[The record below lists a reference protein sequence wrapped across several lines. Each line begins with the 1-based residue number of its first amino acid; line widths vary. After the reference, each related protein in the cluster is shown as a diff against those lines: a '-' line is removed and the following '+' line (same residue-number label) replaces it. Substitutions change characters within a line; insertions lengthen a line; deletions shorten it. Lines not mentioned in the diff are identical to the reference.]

1 MSSRRR
7 KLTHIFLIEMI
18 AWAVIILIAA
28 VNAYAAAPPTSAASA
43 TAPSAAADSTP
54 VAASPGS
61 AAATSATARGFALPR
76 ESHVPGGVISFTIA
90 SAADD
95 RPKVT
100 LDGVPAMVVREGDHW
115 RTVVGI
121 PLSTAPGKVTVE
133 YETRAGKA
141 PGRTFDVKLKK
152 YREQRLKVEP
162 RVVDLSPED
171 QARTTREQP
180 VIREALA
187 TFSDTSPSTLRLLP
201 PIPGPR
207 SSSYGLRRV
216 FNGQPRNPHT
226 GMDIAAP
233 TGTPIKAPADGRVV
247 NTGDYFFNGNTVLLD
262 HGQGLVTMY
271 CHMSQIAVKPGD
283 VVKTGDVL
291 GKVGATGRVTGPHL
305 HWGVTLN
312 RTMVDPALF
321 LPPEPAPQPK
331 SEKPAPAT

>member
-1 MSSRRR
+1 MSERRR
-7 KLTHIFLIEMI
+7 AGRTLFFIEL
-18 AWAVIILIAA
+18 AACGLIILFVLVKTVFAA
-28 VNAYAAAPPTSAASA
+28 SGSAPAAAAPASA
-43 TAPSAAADSTP
+43 PPGAAEAAPTAN
-54 VAASPGS
+54 
-61 AAATSATARGFALPR
+61 RFALPR
-76 ESHVPGGVISFTIA
+76 ESHVPGGVITFTIA
-90 SAADD
+90 APADD

-100 LDGVPAMVVREGDHW
+100 LDSVPAMVVREGDHW
-115 RTVVGI
+115 RTIVGI
-121 PLSTAPGKVTVE
+121 PLAATPGKITVE
-133 YETRAGKA
+133 YGTRSATA
-141 PGRTFDVKLKK
+141 VARTFEVKPKK
-152 YREQRLKVEP
+152 YSEQRLKVEP
-162 RVVDLSPED
+162 RVVDLSPQD
-171 QARTTREQP
+171 QARTAAEQP

-187 TFSDTSPSTLRLLP
+187 TFTDAAPSTLRLLP

-247 NTGDYFFNGNTVLLD
+247 NTGNYFFNGNTVLLD

-271 CHMSQIAVKPGD
+271 CHMSQIDVKAGD

-321 LPPEPAPQPK
+321 LPPEPAPK
-331 SEKPAPAT
+331 AKPAA

>member
-1 MSSRRR
+1 MSSSRRR
-7 KLTHIFLIEMI
+7 KLTPILLIEMT
-18 AWAVIILIAA
+18 AWAVIVLVGAMNGYANSAA
-28 VNAYAAAPPTSAASA
+28 PTSASA
-43 TAPSAAADSTP
+43 RGPDAAPVS
-54 VAASPGS
+54 
-61 AAATSATARGFALPR
+61 GFALPR
-76 ESHVPGGVISFTIA
+76 ESHVPGGVITFTIA
-90 SAADD
+90 AAGDD
-95 RPKVT
+95 HPKVT

-115 RTVVGI
+115 RAIVGI

-133 YETRAGKA
+133 YETRAVKA
-141 PGRTFDVKLKK
+141 TRRTFDVKPKK
-152 YREQRLKVEP
+152 YREQRLKVAP

-171 QARTTREQP
+171 QARTAREQP

-187 TFSDTSPSTLRLLP
+187 TFSETAPSTLRLLP

-233 TGTPIKAPADGRVV
+233 TGTPIKAPAAGVVV

-283 VVKTGDVL
+283 IVNTGDVL

-321 LPPEPAPQPK
+321 LPPEPAVPK
-331 SEKPAPAT
+331 TKPVIPPAKS

>member
-1 MSSRRR
+1 MNTRR
-7 KLTHIFLIEMI
+7 KPLRTWFLIELI
-18 AWAVIILIAA
+18 AWTLIILFVLGMSFFSSSA
-28 VNAYAAAPPTSAASA
+28 SAA
-43 TAPSAAADSTP
+43 T
-54 VAASPGS
+54 
-61 AAATSATARGFALPR
+61 AATLPR
-76 ESHVPGGVISFTIA
+76 ESHVPGGVITFTIA
-90 SAADD
+90 AAEDD

-100 LDGVPAMVVREGDHW
+100 LDDVAAMVVREGDHW
-115 RTVVGI
+115 RTIVGI
-121 PLSTAPGKVTVE
+121 PLSTAPGKITVM
-133 YETRAGKA
+133 YETRAVKA
-141 PGRTFDVKLKK
+141 TSRVFDVNPKQ

-171 QARTTREQP
+171 QARTAREQP
-180 VIREALA
+180 VIRDALA
-187 TFSDTSPSTLRLLP
+187 TFSDAAPSTLRLLP

-247 NTGDYFFNGNTVLLD
+247 NTGEYFFNGNTVLLD
-262 HGQGLVTMY
+262 HGQGLITMY
-271 CHMSQIAVKPGD
+271 CHMSQIDVKPGD

-321 LPPEPAPQPK
+321 LPPPAPTPK
-331 SEKPAPAT
+331 AKPAAQPPQT

>member
-1 MSSRRR
+1 MSSSRRR
-7 KLTHIFLIEMI
+7 PGLTIFLVEAI
-18 AWAVIILIAA
+18 AWAVIIVIAA
-28 VNAYAAAPPTSAASA
+28 ANAYVKAAAP
-43 TAPSAAADSTP
+43 
-54 VAASPGS
+54 
-61 AAATSATARGFALPR
+61 AATFTLPR

-90 SAADD
+90 SGADD
-95 RPKVT
+95 RPKVM
-100 LDGVPAMVVREGDHW
+100 LEGVPAMVVREGDHW
-115 RTVVGI
+115 RTIVGI

-133 YETRAGKA
+133 YETRAAKA
-141 PGRTFDVKLKK
+141 VTRTFDVKPKK

-171 QARTTREQP
+171 QARTAREQP

-187 TFSDTSPSTLRLLP
+187 TFSETAPSTLRLLP

-233 TGTPIKAPADGRVV
+233 TGTPIKAPAAGVVV

-283 VVKTGDVL
+283 VVNTGDVL

-321 LPPEPAPQPK
+321 LPPEPVAPK
-331 SEKPAPAT
+331 TKPVTPNPLS

>member
-1 MSSRRR
+1 MSSSRRK
-7 KLTHIFLIEMI
+7 KLAHIFLIEVT
-18 AWAVIILIAA
+18 AWVVIILIAVA
-28 VNAYAAAPPTSAASA
+28 NAHANPA
-43 TAPSAAADSTP
+43 
-54 VAASPGS
+54 GS
-61 AAATSATARGFALPR
+61 AAPAAASVPASAFVLPR

-90 SAADD
+90 SPADD
-95 RPKVT
+95 RPKAT
-100 LDGVPAMVVREGDHW
+100 LDDVPAMVVREGDHW
-115 RTVVGI
+115 RMIVGI
-121 PLSTAPGKVTVE
+121 PLSTKPGTVTVK
-133 YETRAGKA
+133 YETRAGNA
-141 PGRTFDVKLKK
+141 ASRSFDVKPKK

-171 QARTTREQP
+171 QARTAREQP

-187 TFSDTSPSTLRLLP
+187 TFSDAPPSTLRLLP

-233 TGTPIKAPADGRVV
+233 TGTPIKAPAAGRVV

-283 VVKTGDVL
+283 VVNTGDVL

-321 LPPEPAPQPK
+321 LPPEPAPK
-331 SEKPAPAT
+331 ANPAAQTPTS

>member
-1 MSSRRR
+1 MSSSRRR
-7 KLTHIFLIEMI
+7 KLTHIFLIEMT
-18 AWAVIILIAA
+18 AWVVIILIAA
-28 VNAYAAAPPTSAASA
+28 ANAYANAE
-43 TAPSAAADSTP
+43 PS
-54 VAASPGS
+54 
-61 AAATSATARGFALPR
+61 FALPR
-76 ESHVPGGVISFTIA
+76 ESHVPGGVITFTIA
-90 SAADD
+90 AAADD

-100 LDGVPAMVVREGDHW
+100 FGGVMLDGARLDRVPAMVVREGDHW
-115 RTVVGI
+115 RTIVGI

-133 YETRAGKA
+133 YETRAAKA
-141 PGRTFDVKLKK
+141 ASRSFDVKPKK

-171 QARTTREQP
+171 QARTAREQP
-180 VIREALA
+180 IIRDALA
-187 TFSDTSPSTLRLLP
+187 TFSDGDPATLRLLP

-233 TGTPIKAPADGRVV
+233 TGTPIKAPAAGRVI
-247 NTGDYFFNGNTVLLD
+247 NTGEYFFNGNTVLLD

-271 CHMSQIAVKPGD
+271 CHLSHIDVKAGD

-321 LPPEPAPQPK
+321 LPPPP
-331 SEKPAPAT
+331 KPAAPPAAQPPPAT

>member
-1 MSSRRR
+1 MNNRR
-7 KLTHIFLIEMI
+7 KAWKTWLSIELT
-18 AWAVIILIAA
+18 AWALIIAFLLAMSLFNSWA
-28 VNAYAAAPPTSAASA
+28 SAA
-43 TAPSAAADSTP
+43 TAALT
-54 VAASPGS
+54 
-61 AAATSATARGFALPR
+61 LPR
-76 ESHVPGGVISFTIA
+76 ESHVPGGVITFTIA
-90 SAADD
+90 AAEDD

-100 LDGVPAMVVREGDHW
+100 LDDVAAMVVREGDHW
-115 RTVVGI
+115 RTIVGI
-121 PLSTAPGKVTVE
+121 PLSTAPGKITVV
-133 YETRAGKA
+133 YETHAAKA
-141 PGRTFDVKLKK
+141 TSRVFDVKPKQ

-171 QARTTREQP
+171 QARTAREQP
-180 VIREALA
+180 VIRDALA
-187 TFSDTSPSTLRLLP
+187 TFSDAAPSTLRLLP

-247 NTGDYFFNGNTVLLD
+247 NTGEYFFNGNTVLLD
-262 HGQGLVTMY
+262 HGQGLITMY
-271 CHMSQIAVKPGD
+271 CHMSQIDVKPGD

-321 LPPEPAPQPK
+321 LPPPAPTPK
-331 SEKPAPAT
+331 AKPAAQPPQT